1 MRPVMIVDAH
11 VHIFPPELIGQRE
24 SLLKSDPAFNLLY
37 TDPQAQ
43 MAAAGDLVEAMNS
56 DGVGAALVC
65 GFPWRDAGR
74 AQLHNDYIL
83 QAAKDHPGRLI
94 PLGCVDPL
102 AQEAREEAER
112 VLAAGAAGLGEL
124 ARYHNDLGTE
134 MIPLARLCAEA
145 DRPLMLHT
153 NEPVGHSY
161 PGKSPMTFR
170 GLYDLVKACPD
181 TRFQLAHLGGGVFFF
196 ELLKLEAAG
205 VLARCVFDMAAA
217 VFLYKPE
224 VYPVFIRL
232 AGADRLLYG
241 SDFPLLRLPRY
252 LKDLDQA
259 GLDAGV
265 KEKIL
270 GLNAKAF
277 WNI

>member
-1 MRPVMIVDAH
+1 MIIDAH
-11 VHIFPPELIGQRE
+11 AHVFPPGLISQRE

-43 MAAAGDLVEAMNS
+43 MAASGDLIEAMNS

-65 GFPWRDAGR
+65 GFPWRDTWR
-74 AQLHNDYIL
+74 ARQHNDYIL
-83 QAAKDHPGRLI
+83 QAAQKHPGRLI

-102 AQEAREEAER
+102 AKEALPEAER

-134 MIPLARLCAEA
+134 MLPLARLCAEA
-145 DRPLMLHT
+145 DKPLMLHT
-153 NEPVGHSY
+153 NEPVGHAY

-196 ELLKLEAAG
+196 ELLKQEAAG
-205 VLARCVFDMAAA
+205 VLSRCVFDIAAA
-217 VFLYKPE
+217 VFLYRPE

-232 AGADRLLYG
+232 AGEDRLLYG
-241 SDFPLLRLPRY
+241 SDFPLLRLGRY
-252 LKDLDQA
+252 LKDLDEA
-259 GLDAGV
+259 GLNAAT

-270 GLNAKAF
+270 GKNAAEF
-277 WNI
+277 WRLT